1 MQRGQSIVV
10 YPDRHE
16 SSLIKLYRNRAF
28 DELKNIRAS
37 WAFGD
42 DSGKLWNRRQLLSC
56 GAYAIIKVDT
66 AELISNSS
74 FYEVEVNQLF
84 TNDLTNNYRV
94 ARILY
99 SWENSIH
106 LDPPTLSL
114 RDDPRGKLTF
124 LDGRHRTKVSYLL
137 GFTKIPLSVE
147 LIDIEAVRTIITLNE
162 Y

>member
-1 MQRGQSIVV
+1 MKLQKVSL
-10 YPDRHE
+10 DRQE
-16 SSLIKLYRNRAF
+16 SSIIKHYRNRAF
-28 DELKNIRAS
+28 DELKKIRPS

-42 DSGKLWNRRQLLSC
+42 NSDKLWDRRQLPSYE
-56 GAYAIIKVDT
+56 AYTIFKVDT
-66 AELISNSS
+66 AELVNNSL
-74 FYEVEVNQLF
+74 FYEVDVNQLF

-99 SWENSIH
+99 NWENGIH

-114 RDDPRGKLTF
+114 RDDHRGKLTF

-137 GFTKIPLSVE
+137 GFKMIPLAVE
-147 LIDIEAVRTIITLNE
+147 LIDVEAVRTIITLND

>member
-1 MQRGQSIVV
+1 MKLQKVSLDKR
-10 YPDRHE
+10 E

-28 DELKNIRAS
+28 DELMNIRPS
-37 WAFGD
+37 WAFGN
-42 DSGKLWNRRQLLSC
+42 DSGKLWDRRQLPS
-56 GAYAIIKVDT
+56 YQTYTIFKVDT
-66 AELISNSS
+66 AELVNNSL
-74 FYEVEVNQLF
+74 FYEVDVNQLF

-99 SWENSIH
+99 NWENGTH

-114 RDDPRGKLTF
+114 RDDHQGKLTF

-137 GFTKIPLSVE
+137 GFKMIPLAVE
-147 LIDIEAVRTIITLNE
+147 LIDVEAVRTIITLND